1 MRKTAGHSL
10 LSLSSLGQVY
20 EETKYTHTLG
30 KERDRW
36 RSSEMLG
43 DRTRESESQR
53 ADRAQRKAWQERKS
67 GNRKR
72 GPGERN
78 ETETQSQGHRGK
90 GHEKTGKED

>member
-10 LSLSSLGQVY
+10 LSLSSLVEVY

-30 KERDRW
+30 KERDRR

-43 DRTRESESQR
+43 DRTRESDSREQT
-53 ADRAQRKAWQERKS
+53 AQRKAWQERKS

-72 GPGERN
+72 GPGERSK
-78 ETETQSQGHRGK
+78 TETQSQGHRGK